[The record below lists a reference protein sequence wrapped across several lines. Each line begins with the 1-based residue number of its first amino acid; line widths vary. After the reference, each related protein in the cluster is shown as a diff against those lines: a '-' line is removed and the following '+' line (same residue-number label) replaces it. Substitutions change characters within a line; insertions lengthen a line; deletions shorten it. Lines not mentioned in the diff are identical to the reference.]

1 MNPTDGKLKKE
12 TEKWLARLEKKIAN
26 IRAGNDS
33 GKKHM
38 INMNAYVS
46 DSKHFLE
53 KKDFIR
59 AFECVVWAWSIYELC
74 TEIGIFEK
82 N

>member
-1 MNPTDGKLKKE
+1 MNATDDRLKRE
-12 TEKWLARLEKKIAN
+12 TEKWLGKIEAETKN
-26 IRAGNDS
+26 IKAGGNPA
-33 GKKHM
+33 KKHLE
-38 INMNAYVS
+38 NMNAYVS

-74 TEIGIFEK
+74 IELGIFKKE
-82 N
+82 